1 MARKQARV
9 IKPNATVRPARSLRE
24 EDFFSERLGRSSM
37 GMEFQPQGMSLKE
50 STGEC
55 QFVLVK
61 GEDRLLTWMFFLNE
75 CLKRVSV
82 FV

>member
-1 MARKQARV
+1 
-9 IKPNATVRPARSLRE
+9 
-24 EDFFSERLGRSSM
+24 M